1 MERWLICQSP
11 PKAFFFLSLTLP
23 TLAMFSDCRA
33 LEALRAG
40 MGAQNQ
46 QVGRAVHIRYP
57 HSGSVL

>member
-1 MERWLICQSP
+1 MMFMLICQSP
-11 PKAFFFLSLTLP
+11 PKAFFFSESPP